1 MKLISTTET
10 AKSGTTSITLIV
22 QSVHGQVIASH
33 AANTIAA
40 AVDKIAATN
49 VNMIYIVDL
58 EAVESRYTGQWK
70 SHVPAL
76 LKKAGHNVQVICGPT
91 DIPNAT
97 TPGAFLNF
105 GGTNIY
111 KSAQVEQMGRLFCDG
126 AVRPGDHF
134 IFTDAWHPG
143 IINLKY
149 MSELLGIPVTT
160 HGLWHAG
167 SYDPQDFLGRL
178 VGDKPWVRHAEK
190 SFFHAFDHNYF
201 ATQFHID
208 MFGNNLLDTNMGTMY
223 NYKES
228 KKIVQTGWPMEYM
241 QDTLAPY
248 KGMKK
253 RDMILFPHRIAPE
266 KQVEIFRD
274 LATHLP
280 QYEFVVCQDKQLT
293 KHEYHTLLGEAK
305 MVFSANLQ
313 ETLGISWY
321 EGAIVDAIPMVP
333 DRLSYSEMAF
343 DNFKYPSK
351 WTENWNSYNV
361 YRPDI
366 CRDIITHMD
375 NYTTRLPI
383 IAKQVE
389 SLHDNFFSAT
399 QLLNRLV

>member
-1 MKLISTTET
+1 M
-10 AKSGTTSITLIV
+10 
-22 QSVHGQVIASH
+22 
-33 AANTIAA
+33 TIFL
-40 AVDKIAATN
+40 
-49 VNMIYIVDL
+49 VDL
-58 EAVESRYTGQWK
+58 ESVETRYTGQWK
-70 SHVPAL
+70 THVPEL
-76 LKKAGHNVQVICGPT
+76 LQKAGHNVQIISGPT
-91 DIPNAT
+91 DIPSAT

-111 KSAQVEQMGRLFCDG
+111 KSSQVEQMGRLFCAG
-126 AVRPGDHF
+126 AVKPGDHF
-134 IFTDAWHPG
+134 LFTDAWHPG

-149 MSELLGIPVTT
+149 MSELLGIPITT

-178 VGDKPWVRHAEK
+178 VGNKPWVRHAEK

-201 ATQFHID
+201 ATDFHIKL
-208 MFGNNLLDTNMGTMY
+208 FYTNLLNDYPTENPWFGEHLEEIL
-223 NYKES
+223 NGRDARF
-228 KKIVQTGWPMEYM
+228 VRTGWPMEYF

-274 LATHLP
+274 LAQHLP

-321 EGAIVDAIPMVP
+321 EGAVVDAIPMVP

-343 DNFKYPSK
+343 DTFKYDSA
-351 WTENWNSYNV
+351 WTENFEAYDSA
-361 YRPDI
+361 RPAVCNKI
-366 CRDIITHMD
+366 MQYMNHYEQFVPQVR
-375 NYTTRLPI
+375 
-383 IAKQVE
+383 KQTE
-389 SLHDNFFSAT
+389 ALHERFFSANN
-399 QLLNRLV
+399 LIARLA